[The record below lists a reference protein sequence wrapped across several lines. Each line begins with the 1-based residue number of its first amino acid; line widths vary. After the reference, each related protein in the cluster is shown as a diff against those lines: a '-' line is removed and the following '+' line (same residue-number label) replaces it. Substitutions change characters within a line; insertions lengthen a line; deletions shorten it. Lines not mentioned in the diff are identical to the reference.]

1 MFRALLQQCHALIS
15 VQARRDRD
23 TCAGFKVEARH
34 VAMSRPLDQRPHIS
48 TLLRSQAQARQ
59 FSLTTD
65 AAGSALRRC
74 RYDVIHAM
82 RALFPREQREA
93 DPRDDWIEPVGWQ
106 EFGGSAALKMC
117 EFVVGQDRYRFRL
130 AIHAG
135 NAVPQLRDK
144 PI

>member
-1 MFRALLQQCHALIS
+1 MLRALLQQCHALIG

-23 TCAGFKVEARH
+23 TCAGFKVGARH

-65 AAGSALRRC
+65 AAGSALRRR

-93 DPRDDWIEPVGWQ
+93 DPRGDWIKPVGWQ

-117 EFVVGQDRYRFRL
+117 EFVVGEHRYRFRL
-130 AIHAG
+130 VTHRSDAI
-135 NAVPQLRDK
+135 P
-144 PI
+144 